1 MEEEEVHQ
9 EMPPAILQHANT
21 GAPLDVDEIIAMP
34 GVEVDDDRMPAPENI
49 PGMNGDAGDGCVLFP
64 WGHAGLCH
72 PLSLED
78 KIFVQ
83 V

>member
-1 MEEEEVHQ
+1 
-9 EMPPAILQHANT
+9 MPPAILPHANT